1 MVTDTQLAAWSKL
14 TKRQRDCIEALR
26 RGHYSNK
33 AIARAV
39 GVDVYTVADH
49 FAKARA
55 ILGVNSRIGLALIAE
70 RIHHLQVVRDRDA
83 TLRCARCLSPLTAST
98 EHHTEK
104 L

>member
-1 MVTDTQLAAWSKL
+1 MVTDTQLAAWDKL
-14 TKRQRDCIEALR
+14 TRRQRDCIEALR

-33 AIARAV
+33 AIARVV

-49 FAKARA
+49 FGKARA

-70 RIHHLQVVRDRDA
+70 RVHHLQVVRDRDA
-83 TLRCARCLSPLTAST
+83 RLRCASCLAPLSASAERET
-98 EHHTEK
+98 EN